1 MIATDAIPAVAYL
14 RRSTDMQ
21 ERSIPD
27 QRAYVAKWA
36 SEHGYRVTAEYVD
49 DAISG
54 TSAKG
59 RTGFERMIADAERGA
74 AFKAVLC
81 YDISRFSRG
90 GTNETGFWLHRL
102 QMAGVDALF
111 CAEGIP
117 EGDEGELL
125 QGVKSWQARQFSV
138 KLSRDTIRGTVSHIT
153 EKRCAPGGMPPFGYD
168 KQHRSASGQ
177 VLRTFRWMPDGSK
190 HEFGPDG
197 SLLRS
202 LAPGEMVK
210 KAKSDLVLYVPSTPE
225 RVALVRRIFRSC
237 ADGLGYLAIAARLN
251 DEGIA
256 SADGGHWTSGQIG
269 RIVRNDAYRGAVVWN
284 RRTVGRINGVGRD
297 GKLRPKKGRSLGTNP
312 VADWFTVEDA
322 HEPLVDATLFARAS
336 RAVAGRRDVR
346 CPVRPERHALLAG
359 LIRCTR
365 CGHGF
370 VQKRVRSK
378 SGNEM
383 RSYRYYT
390 DGGYNRGGKAVCALT
405 NVPADALDAWVL
417 GRVRDVLIADEGSV
431 AAAIGAFVKMAKSP
445 REPVETRD
453 PSRELAAIDK
463 RIRAMA
469 TMLADPSF
477 EGLDEI
483 KTTLADLK
491 RRRDALRTEA
501 TRIAEAKHVMIDEGD
516 LRRWAKERFESF
528 ARAAQSGVAT
538 AALAGVVRAYVDRI
552 EIDPKSRRGVLWLP
566 ADAMACLRRETACNS
581 GAHRDYIRTPNST
594 ASRSLNPNLR

>member
-1 MIATDAIPAVAYL
+1 MIAAYAIPAVAYL

-27 QRAYVAKWA
+27 QRAYIARWA

-59 RTGFERMIADAERGA
+59 RNGFERMIADAERGA
-74 AFKAVLC
+74 KFKAVLC

-90 GTNETGFWLHRL
+90 GTNETGYYLHRL
-102 QMAGVDALF
+102 QRSGVDALF

-138 KLSRDTIRGTVSHIT
+138 KLSRDTIRGTISHIT

-177 VLRTFRWMPDGSK
+177 VLRTFRWLPDGSK
-190 HEFGPDG
+190 HELGPDG
-197 SLLRS
+197 SLLRT

-225 RVALVRRIFRSC
+225 RVAIVRRIFQSC
-237 ADGLGYLAIAARLN
+237 ADGLGFRAIAARLN
-251 DEGIA
+251 EEA
-256 SADGGHWTSGQIG
+256 VPSADGGQWTNGQVG
-269 RIVRNDAYRGAVVWN
+269 RIVKNDAYRGTVVWN
-284 RRTVGRINGVGRD
+284 RRSVGKINGVGRD
-297 GKLRPKKGRSLGTNP
+297 GRLRPKKTPKAVTNP
-312 VADWFTVEDA
+312 VADWFLVDEA
-322 HEPLVDATLFARAS
+322 HEQLIDQRLFDKAN
-336 RAVAGRRDVR
+336 RAVAGRRDER
-346 CPVRPERHALLAG
+346 CSTRPERHALLAG
-359 LIRCTR
+359 LIRCTH

-370 VQKRVRSK
+370 VQKQVRSK
-378 SGNEM
+378 SGSEM
-383 RSYRYYT
+383 RRYRYYT
-390 DGGYNRGGKAVCALT
+390 DGGYNRGGRAVCDLT

-417 GRVRDVLIADEGSV
+417 GRVRDVLIGDRASI
-431 AAAIGAFVKMAKSP
+431 AAAIESFVKAVRSP
-445 REPVETRD
+445 SGPVEQRD
-453 PSRELAAIDK
+453 PTRELAAIDK
-463 RIRAMA
+463 RIKATV

-483 KTTLADLK
+483 KGTLADLK

-501 TRIAEAKHVMIDEGD
+501 TRIASAKLVAIDEGD
-516 LRRWAKERFESF
+516 LRRWAKERFEAF
-528 ARAAQSGVAT
+528 ARAADRGVAT
-538 AALAGVVRAYVDRI
+538 VALVGVVRAYIDRI
-552 EIDPKSRRGVLWLP
+552 EIDPKARRGVLWLP
-566 ADAMACLRRETACNS
+566 ADAMACLRRESASNG
-581 GAHRDYIRTPNST
+581 GAHEDFRG
-594 ASRSLNPNLR
+594 ALKVKGEV